1 MTADRIILNIP
12 HASPSFLFGK
22 EKWGKG
28 IEGHVQRWTD
38 WYTDELFAGCARD
51 MAGKVL
57 PVIYPYSRFFCDV
70 ERLENDPLEA
80 IGQGIVYTDFEGVKR
95 TLSEED
101 MTRIL
106 RSYAAY
112 MDMLKGELR
121 GSCDLLIDCHSFP
134 ADLSETEVCIGFNT
148 DWSKPDDGFIGMVA
162 DHFKNAGYSV
172 GLNEPYSNAISPAM
186 GFGYKSIM
194 IELNKATYMNGNTLD
209 DDKAEELQG
218 VIRELYEKI
227 LGL

>member
-28 IEGHVQRWTD
+28 IEEHVQRWTD

-51 MAGKVL
+51 MAGKVA

-70 ERLENDPLEA
+70 ERLEDDPLEA
-80 IGQGIVYTDFEGVKR
+80 IGQGIVYTEFEGVKR
-95 TLSEED
+95 SLDEGEKE
-101 MTRIL
+101 RIL

-112 MDMLKGELR
+112 MGMLKGEIKSYR
-121 GSCDLLIDCHSFP
+121 DLLIDCHSFP
-134 ADLSETEVCIGFNT
+134 ADLSEVEVCIGFNE
-148 DWSKPDDGFIGMVA
+148 DWSKPDDELIRMVVKHFVDAGFR
-162 DHFKNAGYSV
+162 V
-172 GLNEPYSNAISPAM
+172 GVNNPYSNSISPAT
-186 GFGYKSIM
+186 GFVYKSIM
-194 IELNKATYMNGNTLD
+194 IELNKATYMDGNE
-209 DDKAEELQG
+209 ANEEKMARMQG
-218 VIRELYEKI
+218 IIRELYKKI